1 MSPAPRRLALRLPEP
16 AAGDP
21 REQYAPGDA
30 VFDAWMALAGAGL
43 RPALVRPADLADG
56 TAARRGITQT
66 LTVEDVALRLA
77 GEGI

>member
-1 MSPAPRRLALRLPEP
+1 
-16 AAGDP
+16 
-21 REQYAPGDA
+21 
-30 VFDAWMALAGAGL
+30 MALAGAGL